1 MAKYFLKTSR
11 TPSTLVVWKT
21 DILAGFQAPPV
32 RRAADGFIHMMA
44 EVRKSSHLQTA
55 LLTMVVVVVVVV
67 VMLLLPLVLV
77 VVR

>member
-1 MAKYFLKTSR
+1 M
-11 TPSTLVVWKT
+11 
-21 DILAGFQAPPV
+21 

-55 LLTMVVVVVVVV
+55 LLMVVVVVVV
-67 VMLLLPLVLV
+67 VMLLLVLV